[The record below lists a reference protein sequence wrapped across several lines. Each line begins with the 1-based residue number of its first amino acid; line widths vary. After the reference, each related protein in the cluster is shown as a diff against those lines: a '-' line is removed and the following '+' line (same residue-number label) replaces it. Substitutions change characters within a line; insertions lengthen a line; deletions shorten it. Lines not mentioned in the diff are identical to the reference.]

1 MPARSASTDPESIR
15 GRCCSLTARSR
26 PRRTSQS
33 PTHPHHARQMLT
45 LKRSLR
51 RLATDDHRAPARIP
65 ALRWIAALPHQK
77 GQDNADPQTE
87 AAHLSRPKTV
97 DRFSSEPR
105 RSLRGQPRVIRHRR
119 ADLSERKTSWHREQH
134 RLVRVPDRRRVAR
147 RPRDPRNHAAV
158 KTTRTLTRLTATP
171 IKTFR
176 LGFATRGPTR
186 NGSGPDQERV
196 APCSSPRAGRG
207 QVIRPRL
214 ACPAPA
220 TSCPSR
226 LTFASA
232 GATANSRPSLV
243 ATARQS
249 RGSHRQG
256 APRGLGLHP
265 AREPEGRRSD
275 DPAKAAVCSRIPVAT
290 RRRYM
295 RV

>member
-186 NGSGPDQERV
+186 NGSGPDQPNGSRPARRHEQV
-196 APCSSPRAGRG
+196 AAGSSC
-207 QVIRPRL
+207 PRL
-214 ACPAPA
+214 ACPASA

-232 GATANSRPSLV
+232 GATANI
-243 ATARQS
+243 
-249 RGSHRQG
+249 
-256 APRGLGLHP
+256 APRWSRLHVNRG
-265 AREPEGRRSD
+265 ARIGKARPED
-275 DPAKAAVCSRIPVAT
+275 
-290 RRRYM
+290 
-295 RV
+295 